1 MININPS
8 YSFILTPDEEFLNKF
23 EIKKIMGKLRD
34 LKNQIL
40 RNQNTAN
47 DDSFIS
53 PFMKEEET
61 DNENDNEEE
70 YEYMDMMDMNIWE
83 KYRKLKL
90 LKENNK
96 TRYFP
101 KKGVSLMSKKEKQII
116 KGNTKQMERQRS
128 PSFDEL
134 NLNKNSSIINNNIQ
148 IMPKYNNKY
157 SKLIKKIFCKKLND
171 FRSEIIIY
179 CLKNYFF
186 PDNFENF
193 VCFLEFFIL
202 IYTGV
207 RTKY

>member
-83 KYRKLKL
+83 KYRKLKS

-96 TRYFP
+96 ARYFP

-116 KGNTKQMERQRS
+116 KGNTKQMG
-128 PSFDEL
+128 
-134 NLNKNSSIINNNIQ
+134 KTKITII
-148 IMPKYNNKY
+148 
-157 SKLIKKIFCKKLND
+157 
-171 FRSEIIIY
+171 R
-179 CLKNYFF
+179 
-186 PDNFENF
+186 
-193 VCFLEFFIL
+193 
-202 IYTGV
+202 
-207 RTKY
+207 